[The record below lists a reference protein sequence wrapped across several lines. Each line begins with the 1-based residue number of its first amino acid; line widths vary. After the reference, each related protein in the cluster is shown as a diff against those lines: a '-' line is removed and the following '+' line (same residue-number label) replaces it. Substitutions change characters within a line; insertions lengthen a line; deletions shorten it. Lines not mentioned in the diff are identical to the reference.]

1 MSLQR
6 QCDDDSMVLEID
18 NCGNHLW
25 GTTDIIVG
33 NQKNVFDFF
42 GWRIS
47 RTMGDGLFSKRCD
60 TEVSWTHVTIATD
73 AVIWTRP
80 SLPLNSNFDSKD
92 LKLPLR
98 YRLLFL
104 DMTFQQTF
112 PYITLR
118 PLLPVSQVNLKI
130 FHQGGW
136 HPSTSL
142 ALISTGPST

>member
-1 MSLQR
+1 M
-6 QCDDDSMVLEID
+6 DV
-18 NCGNHLW
+18 
-25 GTTDIIVG
+25 VG

-60 TEVSWTHVTIATD
+60 TDVSWTHVTIATD

-80 SLPLNSNFDSKD
+80 SLLLDSKD

-104 DMTFQQTF
+104 GMTFQQKF
-112 PYITLR
+112 PYIALR
-118 PLLPVSQVNLKI
+118 PLLPESQIDLKTFTRVDGILPHRLHLVRPGHLLETRSQV
-130 FHQGGW
+130 HTGW
-136 HPSTSL
+136 FF
-142 ALISTGPST
+142 